1 MTSTADVMIHV
12 GDENDHPPT
21 FDRHPTSPMN
31 TTYLVS
37 TRAQRGYVITRLRTS
52 DADSG
57 TNARVTFQLADVTA
71 RDVASASA
79 YGLFHVDRDIGVVKV
94 AGDLSDR
101 DGVTFELIVVAMDG
115 GEPPMSAF
123 ATVSVAVNSSVSVF
137 RCPSSLL
144 RSRDQ
149 GLETLLCWGSFN
161 RGLGSF
167 GRETL
172 LPRSRGPEHSVL
184 SP

>member
-57 TNARVTFQLADVTA
+57 VNARVTFQLADVTA

-79 YGLFHVDRDIGVVKV
+79 SGLFHVDRDIGVVKV

-137 RCPSSLL
+137 LCPSSLL